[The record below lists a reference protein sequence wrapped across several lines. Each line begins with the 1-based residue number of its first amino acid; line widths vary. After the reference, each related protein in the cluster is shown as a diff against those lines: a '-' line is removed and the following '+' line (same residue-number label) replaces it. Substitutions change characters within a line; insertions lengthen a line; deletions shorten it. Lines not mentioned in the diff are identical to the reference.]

1 MALFRSAAIGRKK
14 SDNDAESPFWISF
27 ADQMT
32 ALMVLFLIALT
43 VALYAVTEKVSEAEQ
58 QKAAR
63 QQEIT
68 AFLLRLRQLTETQT
82 GITLRGTAI
91 DFGDRARFE
100 HNSHRINEAQ
110 SRLLSSFAP
119 QVLALA
125 RDPLGQRWLK
135 RISVVGFADASG
147 NYLHN
152 LNLSLQGF
160 ADASGNYLHNL
171 NLSLQRSER
180 VLCVLLAPPP
190 SIEPLSES
198 DRRQVRELFIVSGA
212 SFNSQKNSPEESRRI
227 ELRLEFFELDEAR
240 QPPALPDGLVDN
252 HCPLDKS

>member
-68 AFLLRLRQLTETQT
+68 AFLQRLRQLTETQT

-91 DFGDRARFE
+91 DFGERARFE

-125 RDPLGQRWLK
+125 RDPIGQRWLK

-152 LNLSLQGF
+152 LNLSLQ
-160 ADASGNYLHNL
+160 
-171 NLSLQRSER
+171 RSER
-180 VLCVLLAPPP
+180 VLCVLLVPPP
-190 SIEPLSES
+190 GIEPLSES

-227 ELRLEFFELDEAR
+227 ELRLEFFELEEAR

-252 HCPLDKS
+252 HCPLDKA

>member
-68 AFLLRLRQLTETQT
+68 AFLQRLRQLTETQT

-110 SRLLSSFAP
+110 SRLLSNFAP

-152 LNLSLQGF
+152 LNLSLQ
-160 ADASGNYLHNL
+160 
-171 NLSLQRSER
+171 RSER
-180 VLCVLLAPPP
+180 VLCVLLVPPP
-190 SIEPLSES
+190 GIEPLSES
-198 DRRQVRELFIVSGA
+198 ERRQVRELFIVSGA

-252 HCPLDKS
+252 HCPLDKA

>member
-1 MALFRSAAIGRKK
+1 MALFRSAAVGRKR

-68 AFLLRLRQLTETQT
+68 AFLQRLRQLTETQT

-152 LNLSLQGF
+152 LNLSLQ
-160 ADASGNYLHNL
+160 
-171 NLSLQRSER
+171 RSER

-190 SIEPLSES
+190 GIEPLSES

-252 HCPLDKS
+252 HCPLDKA

>member
-152 LNLSLQGF
+152 LNLSLQ
-160 ADASGNYLHNL
+160 
-171 NLSLQRSER
+171 RSER
-180 VLCVLLAPPP
+180 VLCVLLVPPP
-190 SIEPLSES
+190 GSEPLSES

-252 HCPLDKS
+252 HCPLDKP

>member
-68 AFLLRLRQLTETQT
+68 AFLQRLRQLTETQT
-82 GITLRGTAI
+82 GITLRGTVI
-91 DFGDRARFE
+91 DFGERARFD

-110 SRLLSSFAP
+110 SRLLNSFAP

-125 RDPLGQRWLK
+125 RDPIGQRWLK

-152 LNLSLQGF
+152 LNLSLQ
-160 ADASGNYLHNL
+160 
-171 NLSLQRSER
+171 RSER
-180 VLCVLLAPPP
+180 VLCVLLVPPP
-190 SIEPLSES
+190 GSEPLSEE

-252 HCPLDKS
+252 HCPLDKA

>member
-68 AFLLRLRQLTETQT
+68 AFLQRLRQLTETQT

-152 LNLSLQGF
+152 LNLSLQ
-160 ADASGNYLHNL
+160 
-171 NLSLQRSER
+171 RSER

-190 SIEPLSES
+190 GIEPLSENE
-198 DRRQVRELFIVSGA
+198 RRQVRELFIVSGA

-252 HCPLDKS
+252 HCPLDKA

>member
-1 MALFRSAAIGRKK
+1 MPSPKK
-14 SDNDAESPFWISF
+14 SRKPNNRKP
-27 ADQMT
+27 
-32 ALMVLFLIALT
+32 
-43 VALYAVTEKVSEAEQ
+43 
-58 QKAAR
+58 AR

-135 RISVVGFADASG
+135 RISVV
-147 NYLHN
+147 
-152 LNLSLQGF
+152 GF

>member
-1 MALFRSAAIGRKK
+1 MALFRSAALGRKK

-58 QKAAR
+58 QKAIR

-68 AFLLRLRQLTETQT
+68 AFLQRLRQLTETQT

-152 LNLSLQGF
+152 LNLSLQ
-160 ADASGNYLHNL
+160 
-171 NLSLQRSER
+171 RSER

-190 SIEPLSES
+190 GIEPLSENE
-198 DRRQVRELFIVSGA
+198 RRQVRELFIVSGA

-252 HCPLDKS
+252 HCPLDKA

>member
-1 MALFRSAAIGRKK
+1 MALFRSAAVGRKR

-119 QVLALA
+119 QVLTLA

-152 LNLSLQGF
+152 LNLSLQ
-160 ADASGNYLHNL
+160 
-171 NLSLQRSER
+171 RSER

-190 SIEPLSES
+190 GIEPLSENE
-198 DRRQVRELFIVSGA
+198 RRQVRELFIVSGA

-252 HCPLDKS
+252 HCPLDKA

>member
-63 QQEIT
+63 QQEIS

-135 RISVVGFADASG
+135 RISVVG
-147 NYLHN
+147 Y
-152 LNLSLQGF
+152 

-227 ELRLEFFELDEAR
+227 ELRLEFFEVDEAQ

>member
-58 QKAAR
+58 QKATR

-68 AFLLRLRQLTETQT
+68 AFLQRLRQLTETQT

-119 QVLALA
+119 QVLTLA

-135 RISVVGFADASG
+135 RISVV
-147 NYLHN
+147 
-152 LNLSLQGF
+152 GF

-227 ELRLEFFELDEAR
+227 ELRLEFFDLDEAR
-240 QPPALPDGLVDN
+240 QPPALPGGLVDS

>member
-125 RDPLGQRWLK
+125 RAPLGQRWLK
-135 RISVVGFADASG
+135 RISVV
-147 NYLHN
+147 
-152 LNLSLQGF
+152 GF

-212 SFNSQKNSPEESRRI
+212 SFNNQKNSPEESRRI

-252 HCPLDKS
+252 HCPLDKA

>member
-1 MALFRSAAIGRKK
+1 MALFRSAALGRKK
-14 SDNDAESPFWISF
+14 SDNEAESPFWISF

-68 AFLLRLRQLTETQT
+68 AFLQRLRQLTETQT

-135 RISVVGFADASG
+135 RISVI
-147 NYLHN
+147 
-152 LNLSLQGF
+152 GF

-180 VLCVLLAPPP
+180 VLCVLLVPPP
-190 SIEPLSES
+190 GSEQLSES

-252 HCPLDKS
+252 HCPLDKA

>member
-63 QQEIT
+63 QQEIS
-68 AFLLRLRQLTETQT
+68 AFLQRLRQLTETQT

-119 QVLALA
+119 QVLTLA

-135 RISVVGFADASG
+135 RISVV
-147 NYLHN
+147 
-152 LNLSLQGF
+152 GF

-227 ELRLEFFELDEAR
+227 ELRLEFFEVDEAQ

>member
-1 MALFRSAAIGRKK
+1 MALFRSAAVGRKR

-68 AFLLRLRQLTETQT
+68 AFLQRLRQLTETQS
-82 GITLRGTAI
+82 GISLRGTVI

-110 SRLLSSFAP
+110 SRLLNSFAP

-125 RDPLGQRWLK
+125 RDPIGQRWLK

-152 LNLSLQGF
+152 LNLSLQ
-160 ADASGNYLHNL
+160 
-171 NLSLQRSER
+171 RSER
-180 VLCVLLAPPP
+180 VLCVLLVPPP
-190 SIEPLSES
+190 GSEPLSES

-252 HCPLDKS
+252 HCPLDKA

>member
-152 LNLSLQGF
+152 LNLSLQ
-160 ADASGNYLHNL
+160 
-171 NLSLQRSER
+171 RSER

-227 ELRLEFFELDEAR
+227 ELRLEFFDLNEAR
-240 QPPALPDGLVDN
+240 QPPALPGGLVDN
-252 HCPLDKS
+252 HCPLDKA

>member
-68 AFLLRLRQLTETQT
+68 AFLQRLRQLTETQT
-82 GITLRGTAI
+82 GITLRVTAI

-135 RISVVGFADASG
+135 RISVV
-147 NYLHN
+147 
-152 LNLSLQGF
+152 GF

-227 ELRLEFFELDEAR
+227 ELRLEFFDLNEAR
-240 QPPALPDGLVDN
+240 QPPALPGGLVDN
-252 HCPLDKS
+252 HCPLDKA

>member
-68 AFLLRLRQLTETQT
+68 AFLQRLRQLTETQT

-152 LNLSLQGF
+152 LNLSLQ
-160 ADASGNYLHNL
+160 
-171 NLSLQRSER
+171 RSER

-190 SIEPLSES
+190 GIEPLSES

-240 QPPALPDGLVDN
+240 QSPALPDGLVDN
-252 HCPLDKS
+252 HCPLDKA

>member
-68 AFLLRLRQLTETQT
+68 AFLQRLRQLTETQT

-152 LNLSLQGF
+152 LNLSLQ
-160 ADASGNYLHNL
+160 
-171 NLSLQRSER
+171 RSER

-227 ELRLEFFELDEAR
+227 ELRLEFFDLNEAR
-240 QPPALPDGLVDN
+240 QPPALPGGLVDN
-252 HCPLDKS
+252 HCPLDKA

>member
-1 MALFRSAAIGRKK
+1 MALFRSAAVVRKR

-119 QVLALA
+119 QVLTLA

-135 RISVVGFADASG
+135 RISVV
-147 NYLHN
+147 
-152 LNLSLQGF
+152 GF

-252 HCPLDKS
+252 HCPLDKA

>member
-110 SRLLSSFAP
+110 SRLLSNFAP

-135 RISVVGFADASG
+135 RISVV
-147 NYLHN
+147 
-152 LNLSLQGF
+152 GF

-227 ELRLEFFELDEAR
+227 ELRLEFFEVDEAQ

>member
-1 MALFRSAAIGRKK
+1 MALFRPVASGRKNT
-14 SDNDAESPFWISF
+14 DREAESPFWISF

-68 AFLLRLRQLTETQT
+68 AFLQRLRQLTETQT

-91 DFGDRARFE
+91 DFGERARFE
-100 HNSHRINEAQ
+100 HNSHRINLAQ
-110 SRLLSSFAP
+110 SRLLSQFAP

-135 RISVVGFADASG
+135 RISVVG
-147 NYLHN
+147 Y
-152 LNLSLQGF
+152 

-190 SIEPLSES
+190 GIEPLSDDE
-198 DRRQVRELFIVSGA
+198 RRQVRELFIVSGA

-227 ELRLEFFELDEAR
+227 ELRLEFFEIDEAR

-252 HCPLDKS
+252 HCPLDRL

>member
-1 MALFRSAAIGRKK
+1 MALFRSISSGRK
-14 SDNDAESPFWISF
+14 NTEREAESPFWISF

-68 AFLLRLRQLTETQT
+68 TFLQRLRQLTESQV

-91 DFGDRARFE
+91 DFGERARFE
-100 HNSHRINEAQ
+100 HNSHRIDPAQ
-110 SRLLSSFAP
+110 SRLLSSFIP

-135 RISVVGFADASG
+135 RISVVG
-147 NYLHN
+147 Y
-152 LNLSLQGF
+152 

-190 SIEPLSES
+190 GSEPLSE
-198 DRRQVRELFIVSGA
+198 DERRQVRELFIVSGA

-227 ELRLEFFELDEAR
+227 ELRLEFLEIDEAR

-252 HCPLDKS
+252 HCPLDKV

>member
-68 AFLLRLRQLTETQT
+68 AFLQRLRQLTETQT

-119 QVLALA
+119 QVLTLA

-152 LNLSLQGF
+152 LNLSLQ
-160 ADASGNYLHNL
+160 
-171 NLSLQRSER
+171 RSER
-180 VLCVLLAPPP
+180 VLCVLLVPPP

-252 HCPLDKS
+252 HCPLDKA

>member
-58 QKAAR
+58 QKAAH

-152 LNLSLQGF
+152 LNLSLQ
-160 ADASGNYLHNL
+160 
-171 NLSLQRSER
+171 RSER

-227 ELRLEFFELDEAR
+227 ELRLEFFEVDEAR

>member
-14 SDNDAESPFWISF
+14 SDSDAESPFWISF

-58 QKAAR
+58 QKATR

-68 AFLLRLRQLTETQT
+68 AFLQRLRQLTETQT

-135 RISVVGFADASG
+135 RISVV
-147 NYLHN
+147 
-152 LNLSLQGF
+152 GF

-252 HCPLDKS
+252 HCPLDKA

>member
-1 MALFRSAAIGRKK
+1 MALFRSAAVGRKR

-32 ALMVLFLIALT
+32 ALMVLFLTALT

-68 AFLLRLRQLTETQT
+68 AFLQRLRQLTETQT

-152 LNLSLQGF
+152 LNLSLQ
-160 ADASGNYLHNL
+160 
-171 NLSLQRSER
+171 RSER

-190 SIEPLSES
+190 SIEPLSENE
-198 DRRQVRELFIVSGA
+198 RRQARELFIVSGA

-252 HCPLDKS
+252 HCPLDKA

>member
-68 AFLLRLRQLTETQT
+68 AFLQRLRQLTETQT

-152 LNLSLQGF
+152 LNLSLQ
-160 ADASGNYLHNL
+160 
-171 NLSLQRSER
+171 RSER

-190 SIEPLSES
+190 SIEPLSENE
-198 DRRQVRELFIVSGA
+198 RRQVRELFIVSGA

-227 ELRLEFFELDEAR
+227 ELRLEFFEFDEAR

-252 HCPLDKS
+252 HCPLDKA

>member
-1 MALFRSAAIGRKK
+1 MALFRSAAFGRKR

-68 AFLLRLRQLTETQT
+68 AFLQRLRQLTETQS
-82 GITLRGTAI
+82 GISLRGTVI

-110 SRLLSSFAP
+110 SRLLNSFAP

-125 RDPLGQRWLK
+125 RDPIGQRWLK
-135 RISVVGFADASG
+135 RISVV
-147 NYLHN
+147 
-152 LNLSLQGF
+152 GF

-227 ELRLEFFELDEAR
+227 ELRLEFFEVDEAQ

-252 HCPLDKS
+252 HCPLDNS

>member
-68 AFLLRLRQLTETQT
+68 AFLQRLRQLTETQT

-152 LNLSLQGF
+152 LNLSLQ
-160 ADASGNYLHNL
+160 
-171 NLSLQRSER
+171 RSER
-180 VLCVLLAPPP
+180 VLCVLLVPPP
-190 SIEPLSES
+190 GSEPLSES

-240 QPPALPDGLVDN
+240 QSPALPDGLVDN
-252 HCPLDKS
+252 HCPLDKA

>member
-58 QKAAR
+58 QKATR

-68 AFLLRLRQLTETQT
+68 AFLQRLRQLTETQT

-135 RISVVGFADASG
+135 RISVVGFA
-147 NYLHN
+147 N
-152 LNLSLQGF
+152 
-160 ADASGNYLHNL
+160 ASGNYLHNL

>member
-152 LNLSLQGF
+152 LNLSLQ
-160 ADASGNYLHNL
+160 
-171 NLSLQRSER
+171 RSER

-227 ELRLEFFELDEAR
+227 ELRLEFFDLNEAR

-252 HCPLDKS
+252 HCPLDKA

>member
-63 QQEIT
+63 QQEIS

-135 RISVVGFADASG
+135 RISVV
-147 NYLHN
+147 
-152 LNLSLQGF
+152 GF

-252 HCPLDKS
+252 HCPLDKA

>member
-152 LNLSLQGF
+152 LNLSLQ
-160 ADASGNYLHNL
+160 
-171 NLSLQRSER
+171 RSER

>member
-63 QQEIT
+63 QQEIS
-68 AFLLRLRQLTETQT
+68 AFLQRLRQLTETQT

-119 QVLALA
+119 QVLTLA

-135 RISVVGFADASG
+135 RISVV
-147 NYLHN
+147 
-152 LNLSLQGF
+152 GF